1 MSEDF
6 FSSCQD
12 LFAKEELTAPYV
24 PTRSVKT
31 GLLSW
36 NFCGVRMDFWQQW
49 GFFLLPLI
57 TAFFLLILSNAGRF
71 RGNRRLPS
79 TGWRDKIRIQ
89 LPVCPVYI
97 MLWPIYDKKKTCISD
112 SNGATLL
119 LCAAMFFPPHT
130 RHTTGLVALLWRV
143 KYTRQQHDNAHYFR
157 HGTCHSSMH
166 W

>member
-49 GFFLLPLI
+49 VFFLLPLI

-71 RGNRRLPS
+71 RGNSRLPS

-97 MLWPIYDKKKTCISD
+97 MLWPIYDKKKRPVL
-112 SNGATLL
+112 ATVTVQHYYFALR
-119 LCAAMFFPPHT
+119 CFSPHIP
-130 RHTTGLVALLWRV
+130 
-143 KYTRQQHDNAHYFR
+143 
-157 HGTCHSSMH
+157 GTQRD
-166 W
+166 